1 MKIKIK
7 MTPAI
12 DQIREIR
19 HQISAEFGHDP
30 RRVLAYYAE
39 FEEKLLQERSV
50 DVEIGLISSGRVVRP
65 WIRHL
70 YGGEN

>member
-7 MTPAI
+7 NDPAI

-30 RRVLAYYAE
+30 RKVLAYSSE
-39 FEEKLLQERSV
+39 FEEKLLRERCGDHSQTR
-50 DVEIGLISSGRVVRP
+50 SPKTR
-65 WIRHL
+65 
-70 YGGEN
+70 